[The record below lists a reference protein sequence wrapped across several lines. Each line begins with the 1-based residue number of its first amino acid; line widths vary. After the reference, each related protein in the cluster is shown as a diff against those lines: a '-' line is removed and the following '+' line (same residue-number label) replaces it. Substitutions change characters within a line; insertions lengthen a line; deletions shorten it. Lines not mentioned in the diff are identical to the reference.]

1 MKGQLTYL
9 TAALCLL
16 VETGSSAPDR
26 LDILKQQFARADCVS
41 FRFLSIVESG
51 IFDRTDT
58 IVAEATISADGQY
71 VINLGR
77 DQYLYDLEYLYS
89 FSCDN
94 NQVTIEKGNGMEV
107 PEELSFVK
115 RLDDFY
121 RSFVLKS
128 DLRYRLLKLSAQ
140 ENNIPDSLELS
151 LRSDS
156 LVLDRIEYYDINEEL
171 NLIIFLEQ
179 TVHEICPDTPFVPD
193 YPDSVEVIRLF

>member
-1 MKGQLTYL
+1 MKGQLIYL

-16 VETGSSAPDR
+16 VEASSSAPDR
-26 LDILKQQFARADCVS
+26 LDILKRQFARADCVS

-51 IFDRTDT
+51 IFDRSDT
-58 IVAEATISADGQY
+58 IEAEATIAADGQY

-89 FSCDN
+89 FSSDN
-94 NQVTIEKGNGMEV
+94 NQVTVEKANDMEV

-121 RSFVLKS
+121 RSFVLKP
-128 DLRYRLLKLSAQ
+128 DLRYRLLRLST
-140 ENNIPDSLELS
+140 EESNIPDSLLLF
-151 LRSDS
+151 LRPDS
-156 LVLDRIEYYDINEEL
+156 LMLDRIEYYDINEEL

-179 TVHEICPDTPFVPD
+179 TVNESCPDTPFVPN